1 MLICKTGR
9 KEDEVG
15 GHALSS
21 GGKDRRALTLHSLT
35 YQAPQPELKVKANH
49 PYSLNVD
56 PPPKTQIEGL

>member
-21 GGKDRRALTLHSLT
+21 GGKDRRALTLQSLT

-56 PPPKTQIEGL
+56 PPTKTQIEGL